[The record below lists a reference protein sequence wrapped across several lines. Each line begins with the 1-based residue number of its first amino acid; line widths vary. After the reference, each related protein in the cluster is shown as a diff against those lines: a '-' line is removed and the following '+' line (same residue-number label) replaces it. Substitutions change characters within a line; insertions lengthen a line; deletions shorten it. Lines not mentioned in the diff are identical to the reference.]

1 MKHLKLIV
9 LMCLAVLIALT
20 AVACGGSETPDTTA
34 ATTTD
39 GVVTTPNTAAATNP
53 TETTPVATTP
63 TTTTTTTP
71 AGTTPAAT
79 TPATTTPA
87 TTTPTTTEA
96 LPTSFTELKIGETPI
111 SDYTIVYAKSPYE
124 MYVKSAENKPYFP
137 VYDFDHETADRLSDL
152 IFNVTGVRLN
162 VVQDTE
168 STEVANEILIGKTNR
183 TLTGGLKLSDLTT
196 DDYVLNVV
204 GTKLVI
210 CGGTYGTTWH
220 ALDYLETLFADKL
233 AQREVNYAFAK
244 NFSYVSSY
252 HLTVIG
258 CIGDSITQ
266 GVGASDQAMFSYP
279 AQMGRILWKDAIV
292 QNFGNSGSTMRDDL
306 GDAYTNRATYASAVK
321 AAASVDIF
329 TIMLGTN
336 DSDRDRT
343 WTDADT
349 ESYNNSCLGIMDALK
364 KKNKD
369 LKFVLANCP
378 AYFGAGTFGS
388 AKIRQIQNALL
399 SIVNDAGYPTTFF
412 DMYSV
417 TKTMRFDYP
426 DSLHPNN
433 KGHLKMAEA
442 FAEYLQTLITPE
454 TNEAK

>member
-1 MKHLKLIV
+1 MKHFKLIV
-9 LMCLAVLIALT
+9 LMCLVVLMAVI
-20 AVACGGSETPDTTA
+20 AVACGGSETPGTT
-34 ATTTD
+34 ATTTES
-39 GVVTTPNTAAATNP
+39 GVATTLSATAETTPATTTPVVTTSAVVTTPAA
-53 TETTPVATTP
+53 
-63 TTTTTTTP
+63 
-71 AGTTPAAT
+71 
-79 TPATTTPA
+79 TTPA

-124 MYVKSAENKPYFP
+124 VYVKIAEKKPYFP
-137 VYDFDHETADRLSDL
+137 VYDFDHETANRLADL
-152 IFNVTGVRLN
+152 IFEVTGVRLN
-162 VVQDTE
+162 VVQDTK

-204 GTKLVI
+204 GSKLVI
-210 CGGTYGTTWH
+210 CGGAFGTTWH

-233 AQREVNYAFAK
+233 AQRETKYSFATDY
-244 NFSYVSSY
+244 SHSGTY

-266 GVGASDQAMFSYP
+266 GTGASDQSLFSYP

-292 QNFGNSGSTMRDDL
+292 HNFGDSGSSMRNDL
-306 GDAYTNRATYASAVK
+306 DAYTNTQAYMNAVK
-321 AAASVDIF
+321 AAASADIY

-336 DSDRDRT
+336 DTWQDT
-343 WTDADT
+343 APWTDSDT
-349 ESYNNSCLGIMDALK
+349 ELYNNSCLGILETLK
-364 KKNKD
+364 KKNAD

-378 AYFGAGTFGS
+378 AYFGTASNIATP
-388 AKIRQIQNALL
+388 KTRQIQEALVP
-399 SIVNDAGYPTTFF
+399 IVNDVGYPTTFY

-417 TKTMRFDYP
+417 TKTMRLYFP
-426 DSLHPNN
+426 DQVHPNDM
-433 KGHLKMAEA
+433 GHLKMAEA
-442 FAEYLQTLITPE
+442 FAEYLQTLITPT